1 MNERLTRLFIIVVV
15 AGLVAGVFK
24 FALVQAKNGPGSI
37 LKPMGAAVENFGE
50 KVLGMAVK
58 NLPQAPNLDEI
69 DEEKKDGSLDSEP
82 IMQPAQDIQEQT
94 QILIES
100 IKHLPDDQIEAIR
113 KQVYKEFCQG
123 LLKGE

>member
-37 LKPMGAAVENFGE
+37 FKPMGAAVENFGE